1 MAKITVTHQT
11 FFDHPALGDES
22 IGITRVKINNA
33 TTNHL
38 ELQGGLIDAE
48 VMEETRGT
56 AVPTFYIGGAGNNN
70 HLAIDGGTVGN
81 TYTVLSRHRGPRNA
95 GDDR

>member
-1 MAKITVTHQT
+1 MAKITVVHQSY
-11 FFDHPALGDES
+11 FDHPALGNES
-22 IGITRVKINNA
+22 IGVTRVKINDA

-38 ELQGGLIDAE
+38 PLAGGLIEARPFQ
-48 VMEETRGT
+48 ETRGT

-70 HLAIDGGTVGN
+70 HLAIDGATVGN
-81 TYTVLSRHRGPRNA
+81 TYTVISRHLGPKNV

>member
-1 MAKITVTHQT
+1 MALITVVHQSY
-11 FFDHPALGDES
+11 FDHPALGNES
-22 IGITRVKINNA
+22 IGVTRVKINNA

-38 ELQGGLIDAE
+38 PLQGGLVDAE

-70 HLAIDGGTVGN
+70 HLAIDGGTVGG
-81 TYTVLSRHRGPRNA
+81 TFTVLSRHVGPRNS